1 MNKGEGGDKRWIFK
15 QTRPRPKKG
24 APKDTHLLVH
34 ISEPAQC
41 TIATHIYLE
50 FRSSYCKTQFH
61 ATGEGCLFFL
71 NFDTQSF
78 WDGFKNPSHE
88 ILPYPQDPNSLSNWQ
103 LPSDRILLLIP
114 WSINSESR
122 SMKVAGPNRE
132 VRIIFTHTPAP
143 HYLCFLN
150 VPACFAACHRTP
162 FLYSLLLQWYFT
174 LLFNTIVKFCI
185 LV

>member
-1 MNKGEGGDKRWIFK
+1 MHKINDGFLNRQDPGL
-15 QTRPRPKKG
+15 KKG
-24 APKDTHLLVH
+24 PQKIHTFLSTFQSLPSVELQHTY
-34 ISEPAQC
+34 I
-41 TIATHIYLE
+41 

-88 ILPYPQDPNSLSNWQ
+88 ILPYPQDPNCLSNWQ

-114 WSINSESR
+114 WSIISGSW
-122 SMKVAGPNRE
+122 SMNVAGPNRE

-162 FLYSLLLQWYFT
+162 FFYSLLLQWYFT